1 MSRASKHVQ
10 WCLNKSKE
18 EIAKGKQHRGLLKIK
33 PDNQLALEY
42 LKKAEH
48 NLEAFLHNKEGGFY
62 DWTISIGFYVM
73 YHCCLAII
81 TKFGYESR
89 NQECTLSLI
98 ENLIED
104 KKISEDFKKYVDAI
118 KSAVQDK
125 KEEEQ
130 ILKMREKYQYTPI
143 IEIDV
148 EKVEELLGTCQDMI
162 KHTKGMI
169 GNL

>member
-1 MSRASKHVQ
+1 MSKVKNMVK
-10 WCLNKSKE
+10 WCLNKAKA
-18 EIAKGKQHRGLLKIK
+18 EIEKGELHRGLVEIK
-33 PDNQLALEY
+33 PDKKLALDY

-48 NLEAFLHNKEGGFY
+48 NLEAFLYNKEGGFY

-89 NQECTLSLI
+89 NQECTLAVI
-98 ENLIED
+98 ENLIEEG
-104 KKISEDFKKYVDAI
+104 KLNQDFRKYLEAI
-118 KSAVQDK
+118 KSADKDK

-130 ILKMREKYQYTPI
+130 IQKMREKYQYTTI

-148 EKVEELLGTCQDMI
+148 QKVDELLEICQEMI
-162 KHTKGMI
+162 KETKGVVL
-169 GNL
+169 N